1 MNRLKVQR
9 REKEKD
15 EIYEKCAPYYTAPL
29 AVSSIYTCNN
39 IRECSVSG
47 RLNSA
52 YQRLTTVNRSQVHT
66 TSM

>member
-9 REKEKD
+9 RAKEKD

-47 RLNSA
+47 RFNSA
-52 YQRLTTVNRSQVHT
+52 Y
-66 TSM
+66 